1 VAGHRPAFGFYDERV
16 RTSALL
22 GEFMS
27 RYYFHRR
34 ANGELARD
42 RRGRQFESHDAACD
56 HAVRRT
62 PSILGKLIQ
71 STTNTYLTTE
81 VTDGERSLFVVR
93 GTVIIELT

>member
-1 VAGHRPAFGFYDERV
+1 
-16 RTSALL
+16 
-22 GEFMS
+22 MS

-34 ANGELARD
+34 GELARD

-81 VTDGERSLFVVR
+81 VTDGERELSPNFGDG
-93 GTVIIELT
+93 GTGQAAAVMG

>member
-1 VAGHRPAFGFYDERV
+1 
-16 RTSALL
+16 
-22 GEFMS
+22 MS

-42 RRGRQFESHDAACD
+42 RRGRQFESYDSACD

-93 GTVIIELT
+93 GTVIIERRR

>member
-1 VAGHRPAFGFYDERV
+1 VARHRPAFGFYDERV

-71 STTNTYLTTE
+71 STYLTTE

>member
-1 VAGHRPAFGFYDERV
+1 MRREFVLPPYWE
-16 RTSALL
+16 T
-22 GEFMS
+22 FMS

-42 RRGRQFESHDAACD
+42 RLGRQFESHDAACD

-93 GTVIIELT
+93 GTVIIERR

>member
-1 VAGHRPAFGFYDERV
+1 MTR
-16 RTSALL
+16 
-22 GEFMS
+22 EFVLPPYWETYVS

-34 ANGELARD
+34 TNGELARD
-42 RRGRQFESHDAACD
+42 RRGRQFESHGAACD
-56 HAVRRT
+56 HAIRRT

-93 GTVIIELT
+93 GTVIIERRR